1 MVSYAGRRK
10 ILVVDGKIGFTGG
23 INIGELWAP
32 PDAPELGWRDDDVEI
47 RGPAAGDM
55 RAAFYD
61 VWKQCGGAVPAGVRP
76 MSIVA
81 THDSHVRVL
90 TNRIEGRKNRVIH
103 RTYLFGL
110 RHATTSVD
118 IASAYFLPG
127 PRFLRAL
134 RSAAGRGVR
143 VRILIPEHS
152 DQRIVALA
160 TSSLYGRLLASGV
173 EVFMYLPRVLHTK
186 TAIFDG
192 RYTMIGSHNLD
203 AVSAQYN
210 LECNVVVDSAEF
222 GAISR
227 ASFERDLAD
236 STRLELD
243 TWKRRPVPLRFVAWF
258 AALFRAFM

>member
-1 MVSYAGRRK
+1 
-10 ILVVDGKIGFTGG
+10 
-23 INIGELWAP
+23 
-32 PDAPELGWRDDDVEI
+32 
-47 RGPAAGDM
+47 
-55 RAAFYD
+55 
-61 VWKQCGGAVPAGVRP
+61 
-76 MSIVA
+76 
-81 THDSHVRVL
+81 
-90 TNRIEGRKNRVIH
+90 
-103 RTYLFGL
+103 
-110 RHATTSVD
+110 VD